1 VTRRPAPAVE
11 TLAPVLAIG
20 NLATV
25 IAVVG
30 GGQGNNGGCGPDPKT
45 LVPKPQTL
53 NPKSCA
59 LNSQP

>member
-45 LVPKPQTL
+45 L
-53 NPKSCA
+53 
-59 LNSQP
+59 